1 MIKFVSKKRKNMI
14 IIHIVRAN
22 KFIMVKDNV
31 EFTRAQDYRKRKK
44 ILFLL
49 LLNFTIILYIF
60 IIIHYYYKCLK

>member
-1 MIKFVSKKRKNMI
+1 MI

-22 KFIMVKDNV
+22 KFIMVKDDV
-31 EFTRAQDYRKRKK
+31 DFTRAQDYIKRKK

-49 LLNFTIILYIF
+49 LLSFTITLYIF